1 MVADFVDFPEIKK
14 PVKGLEPVDMLPLEV
29 VLQNPEV
36 VEMAQHM
43 RRNYGEQAAENY
55 LTVVRRV
62 GEAPGHRKPH
72 GLRPEPEEILAQLT
86 DEWLTVGVI
95 ADKVFGV
102 SRSRNEVNFCA
113 KTLRQAVERGLCER
127 KDDRLPHYRKLGAD
141 ERIKPVT
148 PAAVRANPNPVRV
161 YFDPSVISTP
171 TPPQKLHGL
180 RPIEDREPQES
191 LGSRTFTSFEESNVK
206 RQEEAYARIETALED
221 LKANPRRMTV
231 REFITFAKTSPSTF
245 YQSPYQKQFTD
256 LMVEID
262 RKVEGEEAAERGKK
276 GARITKN
283 HSSRKAAEDALQRA
297 EDALQE
303 LIESGKSFDTNEF
316 LRVSGLS
323 GSWLFNHQ
331 DFRERLNS
339 AKQES
344 WGRNLAAMEGQE
356 QPEPEVVA
364 EPTPRLEATA
374 AEQAGPGVE
383 VEAIEQAPVLQ
394 EVSVEE
400 FAEPVDSTEFEAELR
415 RERER
420 LSGRSAALRE
430 ALLATEYQINAIDV
444 LLKTY

>member
-1 MVADFVDFPEIKK
+1 MVADFLDFPEIKK

-102 SRSRNEVNFCA
+102 SRGRNEVNFCA

-127 KDDRLPHYRKLGAD
+127 KDDRLPHYRKLGAV
-141 ERIKPVT
+141 ERIVPVT
-148 PAAVRANPNPVRV
+148 PAVVRANPNPVRV
-161 YFDPSVISTP
+161 YFDPSVISAP

-180 RPIEDREPQES
+180 RPIEDKEPQES
-191 LGSRTFTSFEESNVK
+191 LGSRTFTSFEEAAMD
-206 RQEEAYARIETALED
+206 RQAEAYARIEAALED
-221 LKANPRRMTV
+221 LKANPRQMTV
-231 REFITFAKTSPSTF
+231 RDFIALAKTSIRTF
-245 YQSPYQKQFTD
+245 YRSPFQKQFSE
-256 LMVEID
+256 LMAEID
-262 RKVEGEEAAERGKK
+262 RTVEGEEAVERGKK

-283 HSSRKAAEDALQRA
+283 HPTRQVAERAAQRA
-297 EDALQE
+297 ESALNK
-303 LIESGKSFDTNEF
+303 LIQSGRPFNTSDFIRLAGFSSGWLSKHPEWRD
-316 LRVSGLS
+316 RV
-323 GSWLFNHQ
+323 N
-331 DFRERLNS
+331 R

-344 WGRNLAAMEGQE
+344 WGRNLEAMEGQE
-356 QPEPEVVA
+356 QPKPEVVA
-364 EPTPRLEATA
+364 EPAPRVETTV
-374 AEQAGPGVE
+374 AEQSEVE
-383 VEAIEQAPVLQ
+383 VEAIEQAPVTQ

-415 RERER
+415 KERDR
-420 LSGRSAALRE
+420 LVGRSAMLRE
-430 ALLATEYQINAIDV
+430 ALLAIEFRMNAIDV